1 MILPPHSCRTMPE
14 LRVQIDVLD
23 TEIIALLQKRA
34 GYIARAAE
42 IKQSEGLPARIS
54 WRVEEVLAKARDN
67 AAKVGLD
74 PDLAETLWR
83 EMIEWS
89 IRKEAATLE
98 KEAT

>member
-14 LRVQIDVLD
+14 LRVQIDALD

-42 IKQSEGLPARIS
+42 IKQSEGLPARIT
-54 WRVEEVLAKARDN
+54 WRVDEVLEKARNN

-74 PDLAETLWR
+74 PNLAETLWR

-89 IRKEAATLE
+89 IRKEASTLE
-98 KEAT
+98 KEAK